1 MYIMIKNYVLKLME
15 NLPENITNSKS
26 PMKIDLIISGG
37 AFNGSYILG
46 SLFFL
51 KEMEKKNYLTI
62 KRISTCSISSIIALF
77 YLTDN
82 LDKANELYFLFKK
95 ELSNKFNFS
104 KLLSIK
110 EILKNIIKPDDYIIL
125 NKKLYISFNDVS
137 SLKKHV
143 VCKFKNN
150 DHLFD
155 IIIRS
160 CFLPF
165 LIDYNPCY
173 KDKYMDGITPYF
185 FKTKQ
190 NNSLTCSNRRRI
202 YLDVCTLDKL
212 FYAISVKNEKTNYH
226 RLFEGLLDIHKFFIK
241 NCNTTMC
248 SDLDKWTMYNYLLY
262 YIWMFI
268 EKILLYF
275 ICFINKIKSYSLFSK
290 KYKYF
295 KTNIGKMIKFF
306 LLNQCL

>member
-1 MYIMIKNYVLKLME
+1 MIKNYVLKLME
-15 NLPENITNSKS
+15 NLPENITESKT
-26 PMKIDLIISGG
+26 PMKTDLIISGG

-46 SLFFL
+46 ILFFF
-51 KEMEKKNYLTI
+51 KEMENKNYLTI
-62 KRISTCSISSIIALF
+62 KRISTCSISTLLGLL

-95 ELSNKFNFS
+95 ELSSKFNFS
-104 KLLSIK
+104 KLLNIK
-110 EILKNIIKPDDYIIL
+110 DILKNIIKPEHCSIL

-137 SLKKHV
+137 SLKKQV
-143 VCKFKNN
+143 VCKFKNI
-150 DHLFD
+150 DYLFD

-165 LIDYNPCY
+165 LIDYNPSY

-185 FKTKQ
+185 FKKKQ

-241 NCNTTMC
+241 NCNTTIC
-248 SDLDKWTMYNYLLY
+248 SDLDKWSMYNYLLY
-262 YIWMFI
+262 YIWIFI
-268 EKILLYF
+268 EKLLVYF

-295 KTNIGKMIKFF
+295 KKNIGKMIKFF